1 MDNRYKKLIT
11 WGIALV
17 VSVITVVIVYN
28 IRINNPPYGMDAM
41 PPIQALSDG
50 FCVAGMM
57 FVCFGGIMWVSTT
70 GALDMIT
77 YGLKSV
83 LYLFTPMQ
91 KDRDEGGFYEYKL
104 RKQEKRKGVPMEYLW
119 IGIAMVVIALILS
132 SFV

>member
-1 MDNRYKKLIT
+1 MDNKYKKLIT
-11 WGIALV
+11 WGIAIAISV
-17 VSVITVVIVYN
+17 VAVVLVYN
-28 IRINNPPYGMDAM
+28 IRMNNPPYGMDAM

-50 FCVAGMM
+50 FFVPGMM
-57 FVCFGGIMWVSTT
+57 FVCFGALMWVSTT
-70 GALDMIT
+70 GVLDIIT

-91 KDRDEGGFYEYKL
+91 RDRDEGGFYEYKL

-119 IGIAMVVIALILS
+119 IGVAMVVIALILA